1 MTSRTYNT
9 MTVLVSQST
18 TQDIFTKDS
27 VANAKSDDTFCGT
40 RSYSMSLSNS
50 FLSISGNTL
59 TLSPSA
65 VTDAATYNMNITV
78 GLVSYPTVATI
89 TLPITLVITC

>member
-1 MTSRTYNT
+1 
-9 MTVLVSQST
+9 
-18 TQDIFTKDS
+18 
-27 VANAKSDDTFCGT
+27 
-40 RSYSMSLSNS
+40 MSLSNS
-50 FLSISGNTL
+50 FLNISGNTL

-65 VTDAATYNMNITV
+65 VTDAATYNMNITF

>member
-1 MTSRTYNT
+1 
-9 MTVLVSQST
+9 
-18 TQDIFTKDS
+18 
-27 VANAKSDDTFCGT
+27 
-40 RSYSMSLSNS
+40 MSISNS

-65 VTDAATYNMNITV
+65 VTDAATYNMDISV
-78 GLVSYPTVATI
+78 GLVSYPTVVTI